1 MVLEDFYAIG
11 DDGRPSSAYES
22 FAIDMRKRLK
32 ELHARKVQLLES
44 TNDGKQQTDDRN
56 DDQRPQSRGSE
67 GTRSHLMQPEPLSLS
82 KIAEVSENLL
92 GPIPASSSQKKRKR
106 DIALGEIDPNFG
118 TGSSQDSKR
127 AKACQSS
134 SPSKTSIQTQTSRP
148 PSANGQDLR
157 LSSGTNPLPGRLAYQ
172 PVSTRPGLGTNPM
185 VAKRP
190 QSAGHAAVPDVKQK
204 KSRQLPIERPLNIK
218 PLVAFRGYPR
228 RNDIFDVFVVIQSVA
243 DAVIKR
249 PRMPPK
255 RDIRIV
261 DPSTD
266 KKVLLS
272 VFVDPE
278 NFVPVVGTIALIRS
292 VTTHEWEG
300 GMLNIYPNQCE
311 GKAWFLPNPESI
323 AGCDVEAMRLWWT
336 RKEAEMIDQ
345 QDHG

>member
-1 MVLEDFYAIG
+1 
-11 DDGRPSSAYES
+11 
-22 FAIDMRKRLK
+22 
-32 ELHARKVQLLES
+32 
-44 TNDGKQQTDDRN
+44 
-56 DDQRPQSRGSE
+56 
-67 GTRSHLMQPEPLSLS
+67 
-82 KIAEVSENLL
+82 
-92 GPIPASSSQKKRKR
+92 
-106 DIALGEIDPNFG
+106 
-118 TGSSQDSKR
+118 
-127 AKACQSS
+127 
-134 SPSKTSIQTQTSRP
+134 
-148 PSANGQDLR
+148 
-157 LSSGTNPLPGRLAYQ
+157 
-172 PVSTRPGLGTNPM
+172 M

-278 NFVPVVGTIALIRS
+278 NFVPAVGTIALIRS

-323 AGCDVEAMRLWWT
+323 AGCDVEAMRLWWA
-336 RKEAEMIDQ
+336 RKEAEAIDH
-345 QDHG
+345 QDQG